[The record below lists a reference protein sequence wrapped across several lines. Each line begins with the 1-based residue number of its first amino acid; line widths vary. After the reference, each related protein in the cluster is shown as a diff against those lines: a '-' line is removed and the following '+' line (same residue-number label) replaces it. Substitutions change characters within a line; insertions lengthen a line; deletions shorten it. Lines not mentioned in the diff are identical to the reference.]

1 MIRKNTINFNLIQ
14 LKKSKRS
21 SLSLFD
27 ASMTSFRSYEET
39 CPYCH
44 RKGDCRIHAY
54 YDRFLVDFI
63 GGRPVAHR
71 LRITR
76 VRCSCC
82 RHTHA
87 VLPDPLIPYDHYSLV
102 FILHVLK
109 SYFRRNMSISDICN
123 LFMIDARQIY
133 RWKAL
138 YLDHWREWHGL
149 LRSAATEPLH
159 SLAEL
164 SHYEPFSHFARFFF
178 RKTGI
183 TFMQTHRNPALYG
196 RNASLPR
203 TAQASPHNTSVGSFA
218 IPGYDCLTGGKHT

>member
-1 MIRKNTINFNLIQ
+1 MTVF
-14 LKKSKRS
+14 SSTSSAEGRS
-21 SLSLFD
+21 
-27 ASMTSFRSYEET
+27 
-39 CPYCH
+39 
-44 RKGDCRIHAY
+44 
-54 YDRFLVDFI
+54 
-63 GGRPVAHR
+63 
-71 LRITR
+71 
-76 VRCSCC
+76 
-82 RHTHA
+82 HTGSVLQGYA
-87 VLPDPLIPYDHYSLV
+87 VLPDPLIPYDHYSLF

-109 SYFRRNMSISDICN
+109 AYFRRNMSISGICS

-164 SHYEPFSHFARFFF
+164 SHYEPFSQFARVFF

-196 RNASLPR
+196 RNTSLPR
-203 TAQASPHNTSVGSFA
+203 TAQAPPHNTSVGSSA
-218 IPGYDCLTGGKHT
+218 IPGYDSSQEVNTYE